1 MADFKGMSILM
12 NMRDVGIDRTMK
24 QIKGQFKTLN
34 SEMKRSNADFKNS
47 EKSLQNFNQ
56 RTKELNKAIDVT
68 ENSMKDISNQLK
80 KMTLEEQRTSAE
92 AEKLRQE
99 YSKQH
104 KNLSM
109 YQRQLTSTQNEMK
122 TFNSTNKRAVFSM
135 GKINQTLGTMRKQL
149 NIADTSFKNS
159 GKSVKSYENYLK
171 QLNTVISK
179 HQNTIKALEGRYKKV
194 VKEQGEMSH
203 EAIDL
208 KQKIQQE
215 KQALQQLNSQYK
227 QTSAEAKRFSFE
239 QKSAT
244 QSMSEIRQRISQV
257 AQSLQISASKFKMT
271 GQTAQAYKARI
282 SDLNNGM
289 KQQQLIVQ
297 NLSRQYDY
305 AKKQYGETSAEAQ
318 KLNAELVEERV
329 KLKDLNGQLKQT
341 TQAHNR
347 LEMEQQQGI
356 ASMTEIRQKMSGFND
371 TLSLSRSN
379 LSRAGESVRAYKGHL
394 DTLNTNM
401 SQQRT
406 VLRELNNQ
414 YKIVAQTQEKNSAE
428 ARELSSAITQ
438 QKIRMNELESEI
450 DQTAQ
455 SYKKL
460 ATQQKQAQALS
471 ATGFGRGIQSVNKY
485 NDSIKNVG
493 MSMRSVGTGSLIYM
507 TMPAVAAMGGAI
519 KTSVEW
525 EQALAGVAK
534 TTDMTGKE
542 LEGMGNE
549 ITAMSNKMP
558 FAATEIAGVA
568 EAAGQ
573 LGVKK
578 SEITDFTETMM
589 NMSVATNLSADE
601 AATEFARFSNAA
613 GMPIEDVDRL
623 GAAVVN
629 LGNTTA
635 TTEKEIVEMGQR
647 LAGAGSQAGFSGD
660 EIMSVS
666 AAMSSVGIEAEA
678 GGTAMTQIFNK
689 MTKATAEGG
698 ETLDNF
704 AKTSGMS
711 AKEFSS
717 TWENNPTKALSAF
730 VKGLGDTKGGAKGVL
745 SALDDVGIKGIREA
759 DTIRRMSNNHKVL
772 DDALKTGAEGWKEN
786 TALTD
791 EAAIR
796 YETMGSKLTVLK
808 NTFVNFLRTIGDAVA
823 PIVIKLADTLTAL
836 FKRLQNT
843 SNITKIAITAFTLLA
858 AAIPPI
864 LISGGLLLTLLTN
877 MAKSMMF
884 LNGLTSGGGILAGLK
899 AAFSSILSPITQVVT
914 KIPLIGT
921 ALSALS
927 GPIGWITLAIVG
939 VGTALVVA
947 YKKSETFRNVVNGV
961 VNAVVSA
968 FKTMWSVLKTIFDGI
983 SQMFQ
988 GNFTQGAN
996 ILDKILPPNVVNG
1009 IKNTITTIR
1018 TLLMQVFTAI
1028 STFVQQIGTKITS
1041 FWAENG
1047 PMIMQAL
1054 TNIWNFIKT
1063 VFNGIW
1069 SVIKP
1074 ILDAIGK
1081 AITFTFNKII
1091 VPIIKF
1097 AMNTIWSTMK
1107 LIWPLVKILI
1117 VDTWNNIKGIIQ
1129 GALDII
1135 LGIVKAFG
1143 ALFTGN
1149 WSELWNAI
1157 KQIFS
1162 GAITLVWNLI
1172 QLYFI
1177 GKILKVVRM
1186 FGSVLKSVI
1195 STSWK
1200 FVKNVF
1206 TTVLKAIWSFVKTIF
1221 NAMLKFIKS
1230 IFNSIKAVT
1239 STVWNFIK
1247 KIITNSV
1254 KTVLNTVR
1262 SIFNTMKKVI
1272 TTIFNAVKNTSIK
1285 VWTTIKNKVIA
1296 LAKSLW
1302 NAVRSTFNTLKK
1314 GVTSIFNS
1322 VKNFAIK
1329 VWTTIKNKLSSIVK
1343 SLWNSVHNTFNSLRK
1358 GISNIFNAVKNFLI
1372 KIWTTIKSKVTG
1384 FAKALWSGVKNTFN
1398 SLRKGVTNIFN
1409 GVKNNLV
1416 NTWNTIKNKV
1426 TDIASKLWGSVKKTF
1441 NNMKNGLKVI
1451 IDKIKGFIDD
1461 MVKGIK
1467 KGLNKLIEG
1476 VNWVGKKLG
1485 MPKIPK
1491 FEKFSTGT
1499 ESTHTQNIVTKGK
1512 LNRDTVATVG
1522 DKGKGN
1528 GPGGFRNETIIP
1540 PRGKPFITPSKD
1552 TTMPLSK
1559 GTKILNGAQTHS
1571 MLSNSMSKFSKGTSP
1586 GDILNSTKGK
1596 LEEFGKGLGDKF
1608 HGVKKSAAKKYD
1620 EGKEKAG
1627 SLVNSVKE
1635 ATGKGAKWLSGK
1647 VKDVMD
1653 FVKKPG
1659 KLLDHVIKAFGVN
1672 FDGLGKNT
1680 IPADM
1685 MGGMFNKLK
1694 DAAKNLFKQWM
1705 EETGD
1710 GSGDASW
1717 LFKHPVWQKFGSY
1730 TGGLNFNGG
1739 KHYGM
1744 DFGMPIGTPVKA
1756 VADGKVSKVWNDYGG
1771 GKSVEVQVGKN
1782 LWNWYMHLSKQMAK
1796 KGQKVSAGDVIGKSG
1811 DTGNFVRGAHLH
1823 FQLNKGD
1830 HSGNDT
1836 AINPEK
1842 WLKGLS
1848 SSGGSKKAS
1857 KWKPEV
1863 IKALNANG
1871 LPTSSNYV
1879 NAWIKQIDS
1888 ESGGNAGAVQH
1899 GYTDVNSGG
1908 NEARGLV
1915 QVIPPT
1921 FNAYK
1926 KKGHGNIM
1934 NGLDN
1939 LMAGMNYAKSKYG
1952 KSGMLSVIGKG
1963 HGYASGGFIGSEGWY
1978 NLAEGGYPEYVISTD
1993 PSKADDSMKLLALAA
2008 QDIDSK
2014 NKRNKRPNQMKTAS
2028 TGGSNS
2034 QNSGLEQKID
2044 VLISLMSKLVESND
2058 TIANKDF
2065 EPIIDPRGMNASNHE
2080 QEAINKATRLLY

>member
-135 GKINQTLGTMRKQL
+135 EKINQTLGTMRKQL

-179 HQNTIKALEGRYKKV
+179 HQNTIKVLEGRYKKV

-289 KQQQLIVQ
+289 KQQKLIVQ

-414 YKIVAQTQEKNSAE
+414 YKIVAQTQGKNSAE
-428 ARELSSAITQ
+428 ARELSGAITQ

-450 DQTAQ
+450 EQTAQ

-471 ATGFGRGIQSVNKY
+471 ATGFGRGVQSVNKY

-519 KTSVEW
+519 KTSVDW

-635 TTEKEIVEMGQR
+635 TREKEIVEMGQR

-899 AAFSSILSPITQVVT
+899 VAFSSILSPITQVVT

-921 ALSALS
+921 ALGALS

-939 VGTALVVA
+939 IGTALVVA
-947 YKKSETFRNVVNGV
+947 YKKSETFRNIVNGAFNGV
-961 VNAVVSA
+961 VEGAKLLWSGIKTILSPIINGFKELGKTISNTLGKFWEENGSQFIQALNNIKTGAMNFWGMIKPIFSSIGGILKSTFIDATPVFKFFTDIILGSLMHAFNMVKESVTIAFNAVKGIIMGVLNIVLGFAKMFIGVFTGDWKKFGEGLKQIISSA
-968 FKTMWSVLKTIFDGI
+968 LSIIKNLFQLTFSGVLGIVKVIWST
-983 SQMFQ
+983 
-988 GNFTQGAN
+988 
-996 ILDKILPPNVVNG
+996 
-1009 IKNTITTIR
+1009 IKNTI
-1018 TLLMQVFTAI
+1018 V
-1028 STFVQQIGTKITS
+1028 
-1041 FWAENG
+1041 
-1047 PMIMQAL
+1047 
-1054 TNIWNFIKT
+1054 NF
-1063 VFNGIW
+1063 
-1069 SVIKP
+1069 
-1074 ILDAIGK
+1074 A
-1081 AITFTFNKII
+1081 
-1091 VPIIKF
+1091 
-1097 AMNTIWSTMK
+1097 K
-1107 LIWPLVKILI
+1107 LIWSGVKGHF
-1117 VDTWNNIKGIIQ
+1117 NNLKNSVIAIFN
-1129 GALDII
+1129 
-1135 LGIVKAFG
+1135 IVKNFMIKVWTTIKNRVVAN
-1143 ALFTGN
+1143 AKL
-1149 WSELWNAI
+1149 LWA
-1157 KQIFS
+1157 
-1162 GAITLVWNLI
+1162 G
-1172 QLYFI
+1172 
-1177 GKILKVVRM
+1177 
-1186 FGSVLKSVI
+1186 
-1195 STSWK
+1195 
-1200 FVKNVF
+1200 VK
-1206 TTVLKAIWSFVKTIF
+1206 A
-1221 NAMLKFIKS
+1221 
-1230 IFNSIKAVT
+1230 
-1239 STVWNFIK
+1239 
-1247 KIITNSV
+1247 
-1254 KTVLNTVR
+1254 
-1262 SIFNTMKKVI
+1262 IFNTMKKVI
-1272 TTIFNAVKNTSIK
+1272 TTIFNAVKNISIK

-1296 LAKSLW
+1296 LARSLW
-1302 NAVRSTFNTLKK
+1302 NAVRNTFNALKK

-1329 VWTTIKNKLSSIVK
+1329 VWTTIKNKISSIAK
-1343 SLWNSVHNTFNSLRK
+1343 SLWNSIRNTFNSLRK

-1372 KIWTTIKSKVTG
+1372 KTWSTIKSKVTG
-1384 FAKALWSGVKNTFN
+1384 LVKSLWNGVRNTFN
-1398 SLRKGVTNIFN
+1398 SLRKGVSNIFN
-1409 GVKNNLV
+1409 GVKSNAIK
-1416 NTWNTIKNKV
+1416 TWNSIKSKI
-1426 TDIASKLWGSVKKTF
+1426 TGIASTLWGSVKKTF
-1441 NNMKNGLKVI
+1441 NNMKNGLKGI
-1451 IDKIKGFIDD
+1451 IDKIKGHITG
-1461 MVKGIK
+1461 MVDTVK
-1467 KGLNKLIEG
+1467 KGLNKLIKG
-1476 VNWVGKKLG
+1476 VNWVGSKLG
-1485 MPKIPK
+1485 MDKIPDVK
-1491 FEKFSTGT
+1491 FHTGT

-1512 LNRDTVATVG
+1512 LNRDTLATVG

-1528 GPGGFRNETIIP
+1528 GPGGFRNETIVP
-1540 PRGKPFITPSKD
+1540 PKGKPFITPSKD

-1571 MLSNSMSKFSKGTSP
+1571 LLSNSMPKFSKGTSP

-1717 LFKHPVWQKFGSY
+1717 LFKHPVWQKFGNY

-1863 IKALNANG
+1863 IKALKVNG

-2028 TGGSNS
+2028 TGASYNDDPLYQVIEN
-2034 QNSGLEQKID
+2034 QNTQIEQMQQAIKQ
-2044 VLISLMSKLVESND
+2044 LAKLVTSNQI
-2058 TIANKDF
+2058 IADKPVPTEEGFSKKQGKRQQMMSYNMGDV
-2065 EPIIDPRGMNASNHE
+2065 
-2080 QEAINKATRLLY
+2080 